1 MTELERSLIASL
13 KELEISSERR
23 EKELW
28 NFFDMRMDAL
38 SKENEKLTS
47 ELKLLMKMVDGLTA
61 QYKRVA
67 DALDVD

>member
-1 MTELERSLIASL
+1 MTELEKSLIASL
-13 KELEISSERR
+13 KELESSSKER

-38 SKENEKLTS
+38 SKENDKLTS

-67 DALDVD
+67 DALSVE